1 MALVEYTKP
10 LPVPSELSAPF
21 WEACRRHELIIQR
34 CQNCRAFRF
43 PPAILCPEC
52 LSESVEWTR
61 VSGRGKI
68 FSFVIFHRVYHPS
81 FAADV
86 PYAIALIELEEGPR
100 LVSNIV
106 DCPPAEVVCDLPV
119 EVVFEDVTP
128 EVTLPKFRLRPAS
141 GKDLKR
147 VVFEEPSS

>member
-1 MALVEYTKP
+1 MAEVAYQKP
-10 LPVPSELSAPF
+10 LPMPSELSAPF
-21 WEACRRHELIIQR
+21 WEACRRHELVIQR
-34 CQNCRAFRF
+34 CQNCRALRF

-52 LSESVEWTR
+52 LSAVVEWTR
-61 VSGRGKI
+61 VSGGGKI
-68 FSFVIFHRVYHPS
+68 FSFVVFHRVYHPG

-86 PYAIALIELEEGPR
+86 PYTVALIELEEGPR

-106 DCPPAEVVCDLPV
+106 DCPPSEVACDLPV

-141 GKDLKR
+141 GK
-147 VVFEEPSS
+147 V